1 MKRSGIAQALALT
14 AVLATAVSQGASAGM
29 IAYICNGGQAC
40 VTETPPNITDK
51 PEDLISIFMIDD
63 PPVEPGSLW
72 FLGIAEEGNA
82 SPGFNAGL
90 DNSSGEITLNDQD
103 LDSLI
108 RYYSVKANGITVLY
122 EWMEKGPNEYNTAEW
137 VNLTTLQGNEVCAA
151 EPNKFSCD
159 GTKAA
164 GVSNVRLW
172 GVPEPNSALLYGLA
186 VLLTGIGVRR
196 MR

>member
-1 MKRSGIAQALALT
+1 VKRSGIAQVLALS

-63 PPVEPGSLW
+63 VEPESLW
-72 FLGIAEEGNA
+72 FLGIAEEGNV

-122 EWMEKGPNEYNTAEW
+122 EWWEGGPNEYSTADW
-137 VNLTTLQGNEVCAA
+137 RNLTTLQGNEVCQA

-172 GVPEPNSALLYGLA
+172 GVPEPNSAILYGLA
-186 VLLTGIGVRR
+186 VLFTGIGIRR